1 MFYGFMLFSMLF
13 GAGNLIFP
21 AFLGQAAGGNVWQA
35 VSGFIISDAGLALV
49 SFIAIAKSG
58 SFEKLI
64 QRVHPIFAIVF
75 PVAIYL
81 SIGPGLA
88 IPRAGSLAYEMG
100 VKPFLP
106 VSVVHTSL
114 GLFIYTVIFFAIV
127 FWFAKTPTKL
137 VDRLGKILTPALLS
151 LILIVFIKSLFT
163 DFPVFKAAISPYNEN
178 PFTKGI
184 LDGYQTMDGLCA
196 FIYGVIFIN
205 LFKEKKIES
214 RSLQVKYLILFGLI
228 SGLLLTVCYLII
240 AYLGAVTPISGTVDN
255 GAVVLSS
262 VMEQLFGNGGALV
275 LGLIFTLASLN
286 VCIGLVASCAQF
298 FSKLFPKVSYI
309 GWSALLC
316 IASGVVAN
324 LGLTQIL
331 KLSVPI
337 LGLLYPLAIT
347 LMVFGLI
354 HDRLPYHNRPVYVMT
369 IGFVGLFSLLN
380 VLNSTILN
388 GAISGVLSVVPLQ
401 NVSFGWVIPGLIG
414 SILGSIIERRSY
426 RADITRRKA
435 A

>member
-1 MFYGFMLFSMLF
+1 MLFSMLF

-21 AFLGQAAGGNVWQA
+21 AFLGQAAGENVWQA

-64 QRVHPIFAIVF
+64 QRVHPLFAIVF

-106 VSVVHTSL
+106 ASL
-114 GLFIYTVIFFAIV
+114 SGSPIGLFTYTILFFFIV

-137 VDRLGKILTPALLS
+137 VDRLGKMLTPALLF
-151 LILIVFIKSLFT
+151 LIFIVFIKSLFK
-163 DFPVFKAAISPYNEN
+163 DFPPLNAAVPPYSRN
-178 PFTKGI
+178 PFTTGI

-196 FIYGVIFIN
+196 LIYGVIFIN

-214 RSLQVKYLILFGLI
+214 RSLQVKYLIVFGLI
-228 SGLLLTVCYLII
+228 SGLLLSICYLII
-240 AYLGAVTPISGTVDN
+240 AYLGAATPLPGTVDN

-262 VMEQLFGNGGALV
+262 VMKQLFGNGGAIV
-275 LGLIFTLASLN
+275 LGLIFTLACLN
-286 VCIGLVASCAQF
+286 VCIGLITSCAQF
-298 FSKLFPKVSYI
+298 FSNLFPKVSYI
-309 GWSALLC
+309 GWSIILC

-331 KLSVPI
+331 KVSVPI
-337 LGLLYPLAIT
+337 LRLLYPLAIT
-347 LMVFGLI
+347 LMIFGLI
-354 HDRLPYHNRPVYVMT
+354 HDRIPYHHRPVYGMT
-369 IGFVGLFSLLN
+369 ISFVGLFSLLD
-380 VLNSTILN
+380 VINSTLLN

-401 NVSFGWVIPGLIG
+401 NLSFGWAIPGLIG
-414 SILGSIIERRSY
+414 FILGSIIEKQTY
-426 RADITRRKA
+426 RANKTNREA